1 MPKISDFEPALIKQV
16 RKSGDIYV
24 GREHVGKTAYVYFLR
39 AKEDEDN
46 P

>member
-1 MPKISDFEPALIKQV
+1 MAEKKIIEFEPAIIKEV

-39 AKEDEDN
+39 EESKE
-46 P
+46 